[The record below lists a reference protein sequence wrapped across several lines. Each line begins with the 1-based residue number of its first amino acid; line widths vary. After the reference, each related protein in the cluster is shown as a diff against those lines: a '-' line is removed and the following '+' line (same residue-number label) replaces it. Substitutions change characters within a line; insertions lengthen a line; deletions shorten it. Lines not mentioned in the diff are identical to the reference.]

1 MGTRV
6 WSQDA
11 CEISRQEGV
20 ASRQETRRPCPDSE
34 KPFFVMNLAYTIHFY
49 ANTHKQAV
57 GSYLEGLKLPCQV
70 KRIQF

>member
-1 MGTRV
+1 M
-6 WSQDA
+6 
-11 CEISRQEGV
+11 SRLRETFFCHARPKDVDGAAEDPVEGV
-20 ASRQETRRPCPDSE
+20 
-34 KPFFVMNLAYTIHFY
+34 NLAYTIHFY